1 MFCVGS
7 NPILPTILV
16 IVAHFTFGQG
26 DEYHGLR
33 WKEKEEQGE
42 GKGMLS
48 HPILAL
54 DGASRKYSTVLHG
67 AITLIGKG
75 LVLKTN
81 SSRRD
86 AVCGFESLLLR
97 QYGV

>member
-1 MFCVGS
+1 
-7 NPILPTILV
+7 
-16 IVAHFTFGQG
+16 
-26 DEYHGLR
+26 
-33 WKEKEEQGE
+33 
-42 GKGMLS
+42 MLS

-97 QYGV
+97 QYDV